1 MTQIDQFE
9 SIFRA
14 ASKSVFEY
22 EDWELKKIVV
32 VCDGDQDTANL
43 FCDEIKNFVSHAFDV
58 EDIEWTVIAG
68 SEFTSVDA
76 LIKLV
81 EAKSPCMICSHRNLH
96 IPSTEYPYSLG
107 VYIDVL
113 TQVADAPVL
122 LLPHPDLNPKNVT
135 PGHESKAENT
145 AADPQYPSKLT
156 GWHSDT
162 KRVMAITDHLD
173 DDLAIVK
180 SAFKMTADSGT
191 LFLAHIEDE
200 RAYQRYMKIIEKV
213 PEIDSDLAHEKV
225 LERLL
230 LEPMNFIESCRS
242 EVAAKA
248 LPFNVEPIVQLGHGL
263 AEYKKIVAEKNVD
276 LVVMHTKDNDQLAMH
291 GLAYPL
297 TIELRSTPLLLI

>member
-22 EDWELKKIVV
+22 EDWDLRKITV
-32 VCDGDQDTANL
+32 VCDGDKNAANA
-43 FCDEIKNFVSHAFDV
+43 FCEDIKQFVSHAFDL
-58 EDIEWTVIAG
+58 ESIQWTVIAG
-68 SEFTSVDA
+68 SEFTTVDS

-81 EAKSPCMICSHRNLH
+81 EKESPCLICSHRNLH

-113 TQVADAPVL
+113 TQAAEAPVL
-122 LLPHPDLNPKNVT
+122 LLPHPQIKN
-135 PGHESKAENT
+135 
-145 AADPQYPSKLT
+145 ADSETSHVETKN
-156 GWHSDT
+156 WHSDT
-162 KRVMAITDHLD
+162 KRVMAMTDHLD
-173 DDLAIVK
+173 DDLSIVK
-180 SAFKMTADSGT
+180 AGIKMTANSGT
-191 LFLAHIEDE
+191 LYLTHIEDE
-200 RAYQRYMKIIEKV
+200 RAYHRYMKIIDKV
-213 PEIDSDLAHEKV
+213 PEIDSDVAHERV

-242 EVAAKA
+242 EVAAQN
-248 LPFNVEPIVQLGHGL
+248 LPFSVEPIVQLGHGL
-263 AEYKKIVAEKNVD
+263 AEYKKIVTERDVD

-297 TIELRSTPLLLI
+297 TIELRDTPLLLI

>member
-22 EDWELKKIVV
+22 EDWDLKKITV
-32 VCDGDQDTANL
+32 VCDGDKSAATA
-43 FCDEIKNFVSHAFDV
+43 FCEDIKQFVSHAFDV
-58 EDIEWTVIAG
+58 NAIQWTVIAG
-68 SEFTSVDA
+68 SEFTTVDS
-76 LIKLV
+76 LIKLI
-81 EAKSPCMICSHRNLH
+81 EEESPCLICSHRNLH

-113 TQVADAPVL
+113 TQAADAPVL
-122 LLPHPDLNPKNVT
+122 LLPHPQIKHAETETETSRVKTKN
-135 PGHESKAENT
+135 
-145 AADPQYPSKLT
+145 
-156 GWHSDT
+156 WHTDT

-173 DDLAIVK
+173 DDLSIVK
-180 SAFKMTADSGT
+180 AAIKMTAESGT
-191 LFLAHIEDE
+191 LYLTHIEDE
-200 RAYQRYMKIIEKV
+200 RAYHRYMKIIDKV
-213 PEIDSDLAHEKV
+213 PEIDSDIAHERV

-242 EVAAKA
+242 EVAAQN
-248 LPFNVEPIVQLGHGL
+248 LPFSVEPIVQLGHGL
-263 AEYKKIVAEKNVD
+263 AEYKKIVSERNVD

-297 TIELRSTPLLLI
+297 TIELRDTPLLLI